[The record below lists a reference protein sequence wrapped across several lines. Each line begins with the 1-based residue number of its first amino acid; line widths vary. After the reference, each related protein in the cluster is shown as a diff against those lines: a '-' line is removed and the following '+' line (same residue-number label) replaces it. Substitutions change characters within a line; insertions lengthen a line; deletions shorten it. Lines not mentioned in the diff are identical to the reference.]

1 MTRQEEIKKEAKNK
15 YPYIKGLPQTLA
27 HQEIFTEGAKWADE
41 NPNSNGKELLY
52 VAQKT
57 AERTK
62 KEIISKACDWLEN
75 ELYEVMAEPNP
86 YYISEV
92 QSKSYNSLEVLIND
106 FKKAMEEQL

>member
-1 MTRQEEIKKEAKNK
+1 MTREREEEVRQYLKERNIPITSLEANS
-15 YPYIKGLPQTLA
+15 I
-27 HQEIFTEGAKWADE
+27 IEGVEWADE

-57 AERTK
+57 ADRTK
-62 KEIISKACDWLEN
+62 KEIIEKACKWLEN

-92 QSKSYNSLEVLIND
+92 QSKSYNSLEILINE
-106 FKKAMEEQL
+106 FKKAMEE